1 MSDRRQPLELPFRH
15 AAIIGIAG
23 VITETCHQCTFMT
36 RALGAVPLPPML
48 PLLSI
53 WVHGY

>member
-1 MSDRRQPLELPFRH
+1 MSDRRQPLEHPFRH
-15 AAIIGIAG
+15 AAIIGIACM
-23 VITETCHQCTFMT
+23 ITETCHQCTFMT

-48 PLLSI
+48 PSLSI

>member
-36 RALGAVPLPPML
+36 RALGAVPLPRML
-48 PLLSI
+48 PSLSI